1 MFQCSG
7 YGRLIRRELCVSRRK
22 QISVRSPGAQ
32 RRGLARSS
40 QDHIKEA
47 ELGLEYL
54 QLSVWLFR
62 QSKAPRCESN
72 VGVGAQNIAESR
84 AEFAG

>member
-1 MFQCSG
+1 
-7 YGRLIRRELCVSRRK
+7 
-22 QISVRSPGAQ
+22 
-32 RRGLARSS
+32 LARSS